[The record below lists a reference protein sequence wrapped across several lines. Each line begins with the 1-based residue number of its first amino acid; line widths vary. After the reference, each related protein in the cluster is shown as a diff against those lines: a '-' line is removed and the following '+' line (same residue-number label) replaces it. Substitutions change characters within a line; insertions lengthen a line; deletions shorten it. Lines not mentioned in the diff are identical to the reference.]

1 MEDRAE
7 YHTRHPQSD
16 KQNTDRATQ
25 VEEVRRSRP
34 TTTQDITVRQTEC
47 RLADSVGGL
56 PRRTSQSDKQNA
68 DRLRQTGWRCG
79 WTTTQDIHSQT
90 NRMQTERLR
99 QIRLAVDYHT
109 WHLWWGL
116 RGLPAGQRKASA
128 NCGML
133 ATDPSTLKHPA
144 SCTLSAQ
151 ASPIV

>member
-68 DRLRQTGWRCG
+68 DWLTVWVDYHAGH
-79 WTTTQDIHSQT
+79 HSQT
-90 NRMQTERLR
+90 NRMQTGSGR
-99 QIRLAVDYHT
+99 QAGVV
-109 WHLWWGL
+109 G
-116 RGLPAGQRKASA
+116 GLPRRTSTVRQTECRQR
-128 NCGML
+128 G
-133 ATDPSTLKHPA
+133 
-144 SCTLSAQ
+144 
-151 ASPIV
+151 